1 MIPTTPDLIEQECAA
16 LRDLLLAKNRRY
28 GDSALNPVRI
38 FSQAEPLE
46 QINVR
51 IDDKLSRIASGQADD
66 NEDAELDLIGYLI
79 LKRVAQRRAFIADL
93 PANQRPTPA
102 GIAGALTP
110 EQINT
115 LAAALV
121 PVRYCADPE
130 TDGWDPLPLDDD
142 RTDLIADPRP
152 GRMSR
157 PTGLDGVTT

>member
-1 MIPTTPDLIEQECAA
+1 MIPTTQDLIEQECAA

-66 NEDAELDLIGYLI
+66 NEDAEQDLIGYLI
-79 LKRVAQRRAFIADL
+79 LKRVAQRRAFIAAL

-102 GIAGALTP
+102 AI
-110 EQINT
+110 
-115 LAAALV
+115 AAALM
-121 PVRYCADPE
+121 PGRYCVDPE

-142 RTDLIADPRP
+142 RTDLIADPLP